1 MLDRGII
8 KKVLFFFKK
17 VLNFCFPP
25 KIFHMP
31 VFFVIFFFLCVCVCV
46 FISIWF
52 NNVFGGCNLNAK
64 RKKKKKE
71 QEKSMKAA
79 VQHSSISS

>member
-31 VFFVIFFFLCVCVCV
+31 VFFVIFFFVCLCVCLY
-46 FISIWF
+46 
-52 NNVFGGCNLNAK
+52 FGLFQQCNWWLQPQC
-64 RKKKKKE
+64 KKKE
-71 QEKSMKAA
+71 KKERTGKKYEGRSTAQFN
-79 VQHSSISS
+79 